1 MIGKLIN
8 SFVYTGVSMMVP
20 DAHLARGGYGS
31 EIENRSYFKI
41 IYSTQI

>member
-31 EIENRSYFKI
+31 EIENWTYSKI
-41 IYSTQI
+41 TYYTNN